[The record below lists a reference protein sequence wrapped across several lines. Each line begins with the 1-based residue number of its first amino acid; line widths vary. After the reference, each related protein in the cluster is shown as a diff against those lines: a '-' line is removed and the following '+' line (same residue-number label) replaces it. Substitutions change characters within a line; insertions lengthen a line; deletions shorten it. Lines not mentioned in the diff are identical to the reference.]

1 MWKNNLPLHLLEE
14 TRESYVTR
22 EHSQIHSAQELPL
35 VDCALGTNP
44 LGASPEVLASL
55 QSPQEWDPSGY
66 PPPEPT
72 LLREP
77 LISYLGEGTI
87 SPEELVFGNG
97 SIDVLLTLLRILLPP
112 GSVMGGISP
121 QFTDV
126 PLQAMLGKVTYSPEL
141 LPFPEM
147 RLGKEA
153 LRRNLARHIQV
164 LYIDRPHNPTGQV
177 LSLEDLHEICLL
189 AAERQV
195 WVLVDEA
202 YGDYLPP
209 SEGAHILG
217 NPNLLVARS
226 FSKCW
231 GLAGVRGGY
240 GILRD
245 PDLLAVYRKLHPP
258 FALSS
263 PAIALAH
270 KALEHPEFLEETR
283 NYVLRAKGALLN
295 TLQKSSF
302 LQAAATDPRTP
313 ILMLHTPRGDLWRAL
328 LHQGVST
335 EPGDGYMHTDMRS
348 VRLRVPP
355 PEDLPRLL
363 DILGSFREKH
373 LLSSVS

>member
-22 EHSQIHSAQELPL
+22 EHSQIRTSQELSL

-44 LGASPEVLASL
+44 LGASPEILASL
-55 QSPQEWDPSGY
+55 QNPQGWDPSGY
-66 PPPEPT
+66 PPPEAT
-72 LLREP
+72 VLREP
-77 LISYLGEGTI
+77 LISYLGEGTV
-87 SPEELVFGNG
+87 SPEELVFGSG

-126 PLQAMLGKVTYSPEL
+126 PLQVMLGKVAYSPEL

-147 RLGKEA
+147 RLGKEI
-153 LRRNLARHIQV
+153 LRKNLARHIQL

-202 YGDYLPP
+202 YGDYLPAA
-209 SEGAHILG
+209 EGAHILG

-240 GILRD
+240 GIIRD
-245 PDLLAVYRKLHPP
+245 RDLLSVYRKLHPP
-258 FALSS
+258 FALST
-263 PAIALAH
+263 PAIILADRALQNR
-270 KALEHPEFLEETR
+270 EFLEETR
-283 NYVLRAKGALLN
+283 AYVLRAKASILDM
-295 TLQKSSF
+295 LQSCRCIT
-302 LQAAATDPRTP
+302 AAATDPRSP
-313 ILMLHTPRGDLWRAL
+313 ILMLHASRGDLWRAL
-328 LHQGVST
+328 LQQGVST
-335 EPGDGYMHTDMRS
+335 EPGDGYMHTDVRS

-355 PEDLPRLL
+355 PKDLPRLL
-363 DILGSFREKH
+363 EILSSFREEH
-373 LLSSVS
+373 LQHALS